1 MRAKL
6 TRFRSGRITQL
17 SLSFYREQRPRPETP
32 GLFSLLKSRLC
43 LDLRT
48 CAGVL
53 VSWSIA
59 RSSEEIDG
67 VRDHMTILLIA
78 VPFEVSCDSGMPANM
93 YLITPLFRRSL
104 RSFQGC

>member
-1 MRAKL
+1 MDASLAHPIPIWKDYP
-6 TRFRSGRITQL
+6 TL
-17 SLSFYREQRPRPETP
+17 SLSVVNR
-32 GLFSLLKSRLC
+32 GLH
-43 LDLRT
+43 LRT